1 MTASPTPKSLRR
13 GELVRVRSREAV
25 LATLDEK
32 GCLDGLPFMPE
43 MLDACGRVFRVE
55 ARAHKTCDTIHKT
68 GGRRMQEAVH
78 LEGLRCDGSAHG
90 GCQAGCLFFFKNAWL
105 ERVEEGSA
113 AAALPTVSESAAMPT
128 GQRSGVGADGGGGA
142 AGKSGAGACSEALL
156 RAATCAGSTR
166 DANGAE
172 QVVYRCQIT
181 ELFRATSPLP
191 WWDVRQYVEDV
202 TSGNVGLGDL
212 LNRLFFR
219 LVANA
224 TLRLPGYRL
233 WLGLYDRVQA
243 LLGRPPFPVIQ
254 GRLKKTPSVT
264 LGLQPG
270 ERVKVKPLAE
280 IVETL
285 DVRNRNRGMAF
296 DKEQAP
302 YCGQE
307 HVVHARVTQIIDE
320 PTGRMVQFPNECIV
334 LEDVYCRSCYS
345 DRRIGCPRAIYSY
358 WRECWLER
366 VEPKRP

>member
-1 MTASPTPKSLRR
+1 MTASQTPKSLRQ

-25 LATLDEK
+25 LATLDAE
-32 GCLDGLPFMPE
+32 GRVDGLPFMPE
-43 MLDACGRVFRVE
+43 MLDACGRTFRVA

-68 GGRRMQEAVH
+68 GGRRMQDAVH

-105 ERVEEGSA
+105 ERVEGGSPSPA
-113 AAALPTVSESAAMPT
+113 SSSDPRPTA
-128 GQRSGVGADGGGGA
+128 GGVCD
-142 AGKSGAGACSEALL
+142 EATL
-156 RAATCAGSTR
+156 RASTRAGSTR
-166 DANGAE
+166 DANGDE
-172 QVVYRCQIT
+172 QPVYSCQIT
-181 ELFRATSPLP
+181 ELFRATRPLP
-191 WWDVRQYVEDV
+191 WWDFRQYLEDV
-202 TSGNVGLGDL
+202 TSGNVGPGDM

-219 LVANA
+219 FTANVIQ
-224 TLRLPGYRL
+224 RLPGYRL

-243 LLGRPPFPVIQ
+243 LIGRPPFPVIQ
-254 GRLKKTPSVT
+254 GRLKKTPSVA

-270 ERVKVKPLAE
+270 DRVKVKPLAE

-296 DKEQAP
+296 DKEQSP

-345 DRRIGCPRAIYSY
+345 ERRIGCPRAIYSY

-366 VEPKRP
+366 AEPKSPST